1 MNRRDGLKKSSEI
14 SVDWH
19 SYFENYKKGR
29 HYSIDTSESKN
40 WREYFKHQEETIS
53 IKNPVLNSADDI
65 SDEIIDNII
74 HNKIDTLTINY
85 EFTKR
90 KGESFDQQQYYD
102 EVLKI
107 NPFKR
112 ANKKTPLVHIDFEI
126 ILGKR
131 VHSLFE
137 AFSDLEQ
144 LVSIKKIT
152 TSNITDM
159 SRMFYNAKS
168 FNCPIGDWDTSK
180 VTKMGGMFFGAEKFN
195 QPIGD
200 WDTAN
205 VTDMSFM
212 FFRAISFNQPL
223 DKWNTGNVRDMT
235 HMFYY
240 AYSFNQNITD
250 WTLSDYVIRNP
261 DLFLSCCEN
270 VVKSFNEKYLTQGKS
285 SSFFASPIHIWKCIW
300 KTKNEDLF
308 DFLSILFGV
317 IVFPFIAAKLIEY
330 LVLEYRNSLYI
341 RLYGI
346 DLWCYLIPLVYWIM
360 SYLMIK
366 ILNLPKNIRKILIIL
381 LLLLFTAS
389 FSFLLDKKELI
400 QSSELT
406 KVNKINSDIVKDVSV
421 NKNNVTH
428 YPNRSMREK
437 NITSNINQQQKENI
451 SNKDNKQIIPNNI
464 DLARNPILNSK
475 KDVTDELINKI
486 TYNRIDS
493 LTINYEFTKCP
504 GDDGDTR
511 VNPFKLAN
519 RRKVIKK
526 IEFEI
531 LLSPNV
537 HSLACAFEGLKQLE
551 YVNLKNTSHITN
563 MKGMFRFA
571 EKFNQPIGNW
581 DTSHVTN
588 MSYMFNGAHS
598 FNQPIGNWDT
608 SRVTDMSYMFSEAY
622 LFNQSIGNWDTA
634 KVKDMSNMFSSPCE
648 EDFIEKREDIRTTNF
663 NQPIGNWD
671 TSRVTDMSEMFKCAT
686 DFNQPIEKWNT
697 AHVENMKEM
706 FSYALNFNMNI
717 STWNTSSVTNM
728 NGMFAHAPFFNQPI
742 GRWNTSKV
750 TDMSGMFA
758 GPHRFNQPIG
768 NWDTSNVTD
777 MSYMFFKAEDF
788 NQPIGYW
795 NTSKVKNMAGMFWM
809 ADSFN
814 QSIEY
819 WDMSSVED
827 MRGMFLGIEEQ
838 YTHHIPRCRYPCRK
852 D

>member
-74 HNKIDTLTINY
+74 HNEIDTLTINY

-90 KGESFDQQQYYD
+90 KGESFDQQKYYE

-346 DLWCYLIPLVYWIM
+346 DLWCYLLPLVYWIT

-366 ILNLPKNIRKILIIL
+366 ILHLQKNIRKIKILIIYVIVAVFCIF
-381 LLLLFTAS
+381 LLF
-389 FSFLLDKKELI
+389 
-400 QSSELT
+400 
-406 KVNKINSDIVKDVSV
+406 
-421 NKNNVTH
+421 
-428 YPNRSMREK
+428 
-437 NITSNINQQQKENI
+437 
-451 SNKDNKQIIPNNI
+451 
-464 DLARNPILNSK
+464 
-475 KDVTDELINKI
+475 
-486 TYNRIDS
+486 
-493 LTINYEFTKCP
+493 
-504 GDDGDTR
+504 
-511 VNPFKLAN
+511 
-519 RRKVIKK
+519 
-526 IEFEI
+526 
-531 LLSPNV
+531 
-537 HSLACAFEGLKQLE
+537 
-551 YVNLKNTSHITN
+551 
-563 MKGMFRFA
+563 
-571 EKFNQPIGNW
+571 
-581 DTSHVTN
+581 
-588 MSYMFNGAHS
+588 
-598 FNQPIGNWDT
+598 
-608 SRVTDMSYMFSEAY
+608 
-622 LFNQSIGNWDTA
+622 
-634 KVKDMSNMFSSPCE
+634 
-648 EDFIEKREDIRTTNF
+648 
-663 NQPIGNWD
+663 
-671 TSRVTDMSEMFKCAT
+671 
-686 DFNQPIEKWNT
+686 
-697 AHVENMKEM
+697 
-706 FSYALNFNMNI
+706 
-717 STWNTSSVTNM
+717 
-728 NGMFAHAPFFNQPI
+728 
-742 GRWNTSKV
+742 
-750 TDMSGMFA
+750 
-758 GPHRFNQPIG
+758 
-768 NWDTSNVTD
+768 
-777 MSYMFFKAEDF
+777 
-788 NQPIGYW
+788 
-795 NTSKVKNMAGMFWM
+795 
-809 ADSFN
+809 
-814 QSIEY
+814 
-819 WDMSSVED
+819 
-827 MRGMFLGIEEQ
+827 
-838 YTHHIPRCRYPCRK
+838 
-852 D
+852 

>member
-1 MNRRDGLKKSSEI
+1 LNRRDGLKKSSEI

-346 DLWCYLIPLVYWIM
+346 DLWCYLLPLVYWIT

-366 ILNLPKNIRKILIIL
+366 ILHLQKNIRKIKILIIM
-381 LLLLFTAS
+381 LLLLFSAF
-389 FSFLLDKKELI
+389 FSFF
-400 QSSELT
+400 
-406 KVNKINSDIVKDVSV
+406 
-421 NKNNVTH
+421 
-428 YPNRSMREK
+428 
-437 NITSNINQQQKENI
+437 
-451 SNKDNKQIIPNNI
+451 SNKDNKQIIPNNV

-486 TYNRIDS
+486 MYNRIDS
-493 LTINYEFTKCP
+493 LTINYEFTKCL

-511 VNPFKLAN
+511 VNPFKIAN

-588 MSYMFNGAHS
+588 MSYMFKGAHS

-608 SRVTDMSYMFSEAY
+608 SR
-622 LFNQSIGNWDTA
+622 
-634 KVKDMSNMFSSPCE
+634 
-648 EDFIEKREDIRTTNF
+648 
-663 NQPIGNWD
+663 
-671 TSRVTDMSEMFKCAT
+671 
-686 DFNQPIEKWNT
+686 
-697 AHVENMKEM
+697 
-706 FSYALNFNMNI
+706 
-717 STWNTSSVTNM
+717 
-728 NGMFAHAPFFNQPI
+728 
-742 GRWNTSKV
+742 
-750 TDMSGMFA
+750 
-758 GPHRFNQPIG
+758 
-768 NWDTSNVTD
+768 VTD

-795 NTSKVKNMAGMFWM
+795 NTSKVKNMAGMFWL